1 MLSLL
6 FHRFLDKATVAVE
19 LDYKHEDINWRLCTV
34 TQVEE
39 VKLVLRLLPIWV
51 ACLMHGVV
59 FAQSPTFFA
68 KQGSTVDR
76 KIGEDFE
83 IPAASLQSFISLSIL
98 VLVPVY
104 DHIFVPPSISIT
116 KNECGITLL

>member
-1 MLSLL
+1 M
-6 FHRFLDKATVAVE
+6 
-19 LDYKHEDINWRLCTV
+19 Y
-34 TQVEE
+34 
-39 VKLVLRLLPIWV
+39 
-51 ACLMHGVV
+51 GVV

-104 DHIFVPPSISIT
+104 DHIFVPLAISIT
-116 KNECGITLL
+116 KNEHGITLL

>member
-68 KQGSTVDR
+68 KQGSTMDR

-83 IPAASLQSFISLSIL
+83 IPVASLQTSLASL
-98 VLVPVY
+98 FLCLCQCM
-104 DHIFVPPSISIT
+104 IT
-116 KNECGITLL
+116 SLFHQP